1 MMMDDLRAL
10 RCALEAFYARFHGVF
25 GRSERFAVGEQVRLH
40 EGASP
45 AVSLRKRGTSTH
57 PME

>member
-25 GRSERFAVGEQVRLH
+25 GRSERFAVGR
-40 EGASP
+40 ASP
-45 AVSLRKRGTSTH
+45 VA
-57 PME
+57 